1 MEPVRPPID
10 PVAYY
15 DQFAS
20 DFASRYDTVTF
31 EAVHPN
37 LSKHLPSHGRVL
49 DVGSGTGRDARGLTA
64 RGLHVTAV
72 EPSATFRR
80 LGEASSTGGITWV
93 DDRLPK
99 LASLDGIVEPFDFI
113 LCSAVLMLL
122 STDDLKSSFRTMA
135 RLLAER
141 GRLAINIR
149 NPMPG
154 EPTAIFHRH
163 ADAVILEAARG
174 AGLACI
180 DLAELSDALG
190 RPGYRWR
197 SYVFAH
203 R

>member
-1 MEPVRPPID
+1 MEPVRPRLD

-15 DQFAS
+15 DQLAA

-31 EAVHPN
+31 ETVHPN

-49 DVGSGTGRDARGLTA
+49 DVGSGSGRDARGLAA

-72 EPSATFRR
+72 EPSAAFRR
-80 LGEASSTGGITWV
+80 LGGASRSDGITWI
-93 DDRLPK
+93 DDRLPM
-99 LASLDGIVEPFDFI
+99 LALLDGIVEPFDFI

-122 STDDLKSSFRTMA
+122 SSTDFEISFRTMA

-149 NPMPG
+149 DPMPG
-154 EPTAIFHRH
+154 EPPAIFHRH
-163 ADAVILEAARG
+163 GDGAILEAARA

-180 DLAELSDALG
+180 DRTELSDALG
-190 RPGYRWR
+190 RSGYDWR

-203 R
+203 N